1 MKGKVLLY
9 AVMLSMAVTVANARP
24 GYPSKSVNAKASN
37 VIEAFVDAHT
47 HADAALFN
55 AILNSNAVVKLNRQ
69 DQVVEH
75 TKSELVS
82 FCRKSGLIDLNCSA
96 DYEVLSSSECVVMAR
111 VDFKFPEFIQQ
122 NYVTIEKD
130 KKGLWKITQINRFSI

>member
-1 MKGKVLLY
+1 MKGKILWY
-9 AVMLSMAVTVANARP
+9 AVMLSITTTVANARP
-24 GYPSKSVNAKASN
+24 DYPSKSVNAKASN

-55 AILNSNAVVKLNRQ
+55 AILNSSAILKLNRQ
-69 DQVVEH
+69 DEVVTH
-75 TKSELVS
+75 TKSQLVT
-82 FCRKSGLIDLNCSA
+82 FYKRVGLMNLNCSSG
-96 DYEVLSSSECVVMAR
+96 YEVLSSSECVVMAR
-111 VDFKFPEFIQQ
+111 VDFKFPEFVQQ